1 MKDIINLTKLKV
13 MLSTHSCTVNVCE
26 KIFTVGE
33 SQLIVLMQ
41 MRGTANCRR
50 PSARHTVLR
59 DYNFLKCD
67 EVKVRL

>member
-41 MRGTANCRR
+41 MRGTANCTR